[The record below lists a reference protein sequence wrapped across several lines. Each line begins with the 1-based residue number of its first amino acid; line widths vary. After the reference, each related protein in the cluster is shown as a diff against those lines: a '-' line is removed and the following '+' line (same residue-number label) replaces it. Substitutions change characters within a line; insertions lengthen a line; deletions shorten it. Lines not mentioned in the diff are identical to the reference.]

1 VVYRLESDSQ
11 EINVTEADRWKTE
24 RFDSMYRRVL
34 ANVLWLLLKYSGAPA
49 YDIPKEEIEDSL
61 VDLEATFRYIV
72 RTQQVNLRA
81 EVRILNAKMDSLTEM
96 VIQQQVVLEG
106 ISAVLGMDSVPT
118 EEA

>member
-1 VVYRLESDSQ
+1 M
-11 EINVTEADRWKTE
+11 TEADRWKTE

-34 ANVLWLLLKYSGAPA
+34 ANVLWLLLKHSGAPA
-49 YDIPKEEIEDSL
+49 YGIPREKIEDSL

-72 RTQQVNLRA
+72 RKEQTNIRA
-81 EVRILNAKMDSLTEM
+81 DLRILNAKMDSLTEM
-96 VIQQQVVLEG
+96 ITQQQVMLDG